1 MSIHSDWFPETCP
14 VPDLGKLP
22 GRARS
27 NYDRKIITEPASK
40 QPDETKN

>member
-1 MSIHSDWFPETCP
+1 MSIHNDWFPETCP

-22 GRARS
+22 GRAR
-27 NYDRKIITEPASK
+27 NDLDRKIITEPDPE